1 MKMQSSAMC
10 SISRSTSWSFQARVK
25 LARNSGVTSLL
36 PDTAPLL
43 RGPRGAL
50 ARTRAAPRSAPRCTR
65 QAFCARCPPCLA
77 PPRHAMLAAHR
88 PGGRVKPAPFEYFA
102 PRTVD
107 EALGLLERRPEA
119 RPLAGGQSLVP
130 MMNLRLAQPEAL
142 VDLNRTE
149 GLADLEPDGD
159 GI

>member
-1 MKMQSSAMC
+1 
-10 SISRSTSWSFQARVK
+10 
-25 LARNSGVTSLL
+25 
-36 PDTAPLL
+36 
-43 RGPRGAL
+43 
-50 ARTRAAPRSAPRCTR
+50 
-65 QAFCARCPPCLA
+65 
-77 PPRHAMLAAHR
+77 
-88 PGGRVKPAPFEYFA
+88 FEYFA

-149 GLADLEPDGD
+149 GPADLEPDGD
-159 GI
+159 GIRIGAMVRHCELERSPLVAARAPLLRETIAFVAHPAIRHRGTVGGSAAHADPAAELPVALTAC